1 MVRSCR
7 NWLPKK
13 MPARR
18 CRMVN
23 LLSKTTSWRT
33 SLSRFYALLLMLV
46 LVYAGYRAAAY
57 LFDSVFHPL
66 RTPTEFMKWQQSTDV
81 AVLRNPQPT
90 APPPEQTRA
99 PLERFHRMG

>member
-1 MVRSCR
+1 
-7 NWLPKK
+7 
-13 MPARR
+13 
-18 CRMVN
+18 MVN

-57 LFDSVFHPL
+57 LFDS
-66 RTPTEFMKWQQSTDV
+66 

-90 APPPEQTRA
+90 APPPE
-99 PLERFHRMG
+99 